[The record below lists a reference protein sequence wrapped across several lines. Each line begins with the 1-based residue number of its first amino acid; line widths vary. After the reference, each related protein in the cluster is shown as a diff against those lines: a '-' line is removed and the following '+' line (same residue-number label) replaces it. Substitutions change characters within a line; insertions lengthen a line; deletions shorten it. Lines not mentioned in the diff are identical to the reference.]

1 MPAPF
6 IVASCA
12 ASFGV
17 FTKEPVERLESAGC
31 EVRVSPYGRAMT
43 RKEIVDFAY
52 GADAVVLGN
61 GRMPASVIGALPDL
75 KVIARHGRGVDG
87 IDYAE
92 ATKRGIIITNA
103 PGTNTEETA
112 DLAFGLILDLER
124 HITMMNNELKGG
136 TWRKRAGHSLY
147 GKTIGIIGVGDIGIA
162 VARRAMG
169 FGMDILGCDIHE
181 RPEAAITGLI
191 FTSFND
197 LLKRSDIVSLHTPL
211 TDVTR
216 NLIGAKELRM
226 MKDDAILVN
235 TARAGIVRQSALEK
249 ALLEG
254 RLYGYATDVH
264 AGEPPQIAKISELPN
279 VIMTPHAGSATY
291 EANLRMGMAVADN
304 IIAVKDGVT
313 PPNLV
318 TPATLLYG

>member
-1 MPAPF
+1 MSAPF
-6 IVASCA
+6 RVASCA

-17 FTKEPVERLESAGC
+17 FTKEPVERLEAAGC
-31 EVRVSPYGRAMT
+31 EVAISPYGRAMT
-43 RKEIVDFAY
+43 KKEIVEFSR
-52 GADAVVLGN
+52 GAEAVVLGN
-61 GRMPASVIGALPDL
+61 GKMPASVIDALPNL
-75 KVIARHGRGVDG
+75 RIIARHGRGVDN
-87 IDYAE
+87 IDYNE
-92 ATKRGIIITNA
+92 ATKRGIVVTNA

-112 DLAFGLILDLER
+112 DLTFGLILDLER
-124 HITMMNNELKGG
+124 HLTLMNNELKSG

-162 VARRAMG
+162 VAKRAMG
-169 FGMDILGCDIHE
+169 FGMDIIGCDIHE
-181 RPEAAITGLI
+181 RPEASVTGLI
-191 FTSFND
+191 FTSLND
-197 LLKRSDIVSLHTPL
+197 LLKRSDIVTLHTPL

-226 MKDDAILVN
+226 MKDDAVLVN

-264 AGEPPQIAKISELPN
+264 AGEPPQIAKIAELPN
-279 VIMTPHAGSATY
+279 VLVTPHAGSATY

-318 TPATLLYG
+318 TPVTLLYG